1 MVTEQIPSFEDN
13 SGPKIVPPPVPLYPL
28 PNEDLVDIR
37 YENTANHYWS
47 FEQDKGISVITD
59 RAPESNILTKSIY
72 ERLASFDEKLYRS
85 GPINDDLRNSKKS
98 LFIPLNGTL
107 SDSSI
112 RGPGIEPNK
121 QSVYINSDGSNQ
133 SCISL
138 LNSISSER
146 FYFRQCLLDV
156 TQCDYGLS
164 LSIWLQFTTENL
176 NPTEIILTT
185 TPENSN
191 GFALLINGGMLEFRL
206 RSVSTQWTVQVPIT
220 KTLNQWTNI
229 GVAWGKS
236 AQNIKI
242 VINGKRVA
250 MKTFYQGDNYVGSNL
265 SPTSILVGCSID
277 INGKRISSSVNPG
290 MKVAAIALW
299 YWPIQLDEIF
309 GGGLDNYL
317 LTSKVVAEQ
326 PVIQPQL
333 NYADYTNE
341 VEELIPSREISKV
354 LNPIYQ
360 VADYY
365 NPLLN
370 LTTNYTRNDVKLVVD
385 RSKLKTAYQLVEPD
399 SCFEMDS
406 FDKSVCPGNLTL
418 CSQGLSIGVWI
429 KIPTELNTSS
439 VILDIFE
446 FVNGLT
452 VSVYNNYINIFINTT
467 RGLVVFRVYN
477 VVPKDVWFNLG
488 VAVSDFMNPVVD
500 VYFNGIKMPDDR
512 VLPPTEIPLRKTD
525 NCLQGLILG
534 SSKISR
540 TAAGIC
546 LSDFILWYRWLYSFE
561 SHFFV
566 GYTRG
571 QLENLHNASYYWTP
585 DPYIHYDSDA
595 QMQVRRKYNYL
606 QPENDYSLTE
616 IPGYSLAS
624 IFQSKHAEFPF
635 TQTDYENKSTV
646 PVFGMKPHQY
656 MMLGL
661 RKSSEVVPTNLIW
674 IGRCLHEPSLTACNA
689 RGFSMSI
696 WIKLLSVSQNRLR
709 FYFNSGDGGTSS
721 STMNYFRGISLFTD
735 TSLIGVSVSQFSLT
749 WQLVLDS
756 SSYKVGRWINIGVLW
771 RGDVGLTLLLDGNNF
786 GSMLPNGN
794 KVYKPRESPPYVVLG
809 RFNTDDQST
818 WLSSS
823 DADYESKQ
831 GNGNEAQ
838 WEMSHYALGEITYF
852 NRLLSQKEY
861 NQQIGLLGVPHLHDI
876 TGNVWFGR
884 YMISPPLSTIRDAVS
899 RNISKPGAIRN
910 STVPDSVNLLSNP
923 ETVQLTDGGSLR
935 LGTFQPN
942 TCPFNLQ
949 LCERG
954 LSIGGWYRFGGYF
967 YKPNANQTEP
977 IILFTGAGGNYG
989 LVVSNNGAL
998 LGGWLQYEVVQGNNT
1013 IRDYWKCVVDGLEI
1027 GLQQKNMQWIHLS
1040 LIWGTTSTSTESN
1053 TVLQLLINGLILMQC
1068 NKNTQLAK
1076 STNQE
1081 WIDNAIKKSQNLFYE
1096 TNTHK
1101 QSFLLISSKSL
1112 IPTEKLTFSVALIVL
1127 QPKYLTL
1134 NNMMSLIGLEYFELL
1149 ELRYSTFY
1157 WQMNGLL
1164 QDLTPNRIQGV
1175 NVYQGRDQYDNLK
1188 GALCTQGNELSYI
1201 SFTGDTIEKNG
1212 VITNLYDSC
1221 LYDPSSCKSFAV
1233 GIRLKLIELPRQSGR
1248 EQEILR
1254 TTPIGAVTKSVGLF
1268 INLSTDQ
1275 SELRVEIRGQFSTSK
1290 NSVKLTSIYQPGKWI
1305 NIQIFYYQDRPLT
1318 IRVDGDLLASIE
1330 NGTFIGE
1337 TNAKL
1342 STQMKMQQSV
1352 IVGRGLKLC
1361 ISSMTLYDT
1370 STGYDLN
1377 SVINTP
1383 SKSTCYQKIDMFE
1396 SLQGTI
1402 ADYNNRENS
1411 ASQLETF
1418 SKPLL
1423 TPLITCFQNPDLC
1436 SKNGILMSMWIMIS
1450 GFVNQTGDNITL
1462 NNNENVTAIILST
1475 GPPDRPGILLR
1486 ITGRAQNGK
1495 LQLSLIVS
1503 IYTEGFL
1510 WLIDSVNSI
1519 KLGVWTNIAFSWY
1532 STPEDQTGSLEV
1544 YIDGIRKHSS
1554 TIPNSALNMK
1564 VDTNVTSSVYIGS
1577 AYYKLRNS
1585 TDNATNQV
1593 LATGGITNLAY
1604 WENSKV
1610 ISCSKPRRTHKFLR
1624 GDCDSNADLPETVT
1638 CILMQGCKQTDGSVC
1653 TDYTLSNIIRMASQA
1668 NKLVYPSDFMKIL
1681 QISTELL
1688 MKYNT
1693 TDTFSNGS
1701 SSINSSSG
1709 NDNGY
1714 AISLLFST
1722 LRIIRAWPTAF
1733 QKLTDVMSPLINS
1746 EIAAI
1751 KLNIHSSITNLVHI
1765 LLSSKFKEIWSI
1777 LINDQKMS
1785 YNELLSNLNQI
1796 LLYISTFNTD
1806 NQTNQCYTLLKSL
1819 DLDVASYSLNFKLNN
1834 NCSTNSSNSLALNV
1848 SYQTNYARNNW
1859 HSQFKITI
1867 NPTSIRKSNSVQE
1880 QRSNTSITGGL
1891 SILTILNRDL
1901 QDNEEFMIAD
1911 IPLKKFNANA
1921 QLRQVNLEA
1930 KYYTLSNS
1938 NSSVPEMNVQRVF
1951 FIASPLYSV
1960 KFFAT
1965 NQSEASLSNAVSNG
1979 NYNNNLSIR
1988 IQYVIPL
1995 LKRNK
2000 YQSVYYYQT
2009 TGRKIW
2015 KAYKAERSNDELANQ
2030 IRCVYWKNGEIQ
2042 NGEWDT
2048 SGCQIV
2054 KANLTHVQCEC
2065 NHLSLF
2071 SVAMESEEASYRN
2084 PPIWKAWG
2092 LASESEMDL
2101 VMNII
2106 IMGGN
2111 SLSLVCSVLFLITLI
2126 TVLKKTDMPDMCLT
2140 RIGLCICQIGFHAT
2154 LLIEPLLNNY
2164 QITCQ
2169 VIGFSMNLFSILVS
2183 SWLANE
2189 TISVFKCYVSGKLK
2203 MTYCWAWTIG
2213 IFLPASLATVPTIIS
2228 KASSQGGDLLCLPSR
2243 ESLEF
2248 WIMFGSVFAYTI
2260 IALLTC
2266 MTLTCNIETP
2276 AFLSAYI
2283 LDRLLIRVKKLNSLV
2298 LYHTIT
2304 WSLFAM
2310 VIQLTVP
2317 YLVFVAFALVSLQGS
2332 WNFIIYGLRDRAL
2345 YKACKGDSKSWKQ
2358 GFTENVRSET
2368 SIKNQLIL
2376 SKSQSKDDQFSHR
2389 GNHDKE
2395 DSKDDTQIL
2404 QRNTTENKA
2413 F

>member
-1 MVTEQIPSFEDN
+1 M
-13 SGPKIVPPPVPLYPL
+13 
-28 PNEDLVDIR
+28 
-37 YENTANHYWS
+37 
-47 FEQDKGISVITD
+47 
-59 RAPESNILTKSIY
+59 
-72 ERLASFDEKLYRS
+72 
-85 GPINDDLRNSKKS
+85 
-98 LFIPLNGTL
+98 
-107 SDSSI
+107 
-112 RGPGIEPNK
+112 
-121 QSVYINSDGSNQ
+121 
-133 SCISL
+133 
-138 LNSISSER
+138 
-146 FYFRQCLLDV
+146 
-156 TQCDYGLS
+156 
-164 LSIWLQFTTENL
+164 
-176 NPTEIILTT
+176 
-185 TPENSN
+185 
-191 GFALLINGGMLEFRL
+191 
-206 RSVSTQWTVQVPIT
+206 
-220 KTLNQWTNI
+220 
-229 GVAWGKS
+229 
-236 AQNIKI
+236 
-242 VINGKRVA
+242 
-250 MKTFYQGDNYVGSNL
+250 
-265 SPTSILVGCSID
+265 
-277 INGKRISSSVNPG
+277 
-290 MKVAAIALW
+290 
-299 YWPIQLDEIF
+299 
-309 GGGLDNYL
+309 
-317 LTSKVVAEQ
+317 
-326 PVIQPQL
+326 
-333 NYADYTNE
+333 
-341 VEELIPSREISKV
+341 
-354 LNPIYQ
+354 
-360 VADYY
+360 
-365 NPLLN
+365 
-370 LTTNYTRNDVKLVVD
+370 
-385 RSKLKTAYQLVEPD
+385 
-399 SCFEMDS
+399 
-406 FDKSVCPGNLTL
+406 
-418 CSQGLSIGVWI
+418 
-429 KIPTELNTSS
+429 
-439 VILDIFE
+439 
-446 FVNGLT
+446 
-452 VSVYNNYINIFINTT
+452 
-467 RGLVVFRVYN
+467 
-477 VVPKDVWFNLG
+477 
-488 VAVSDFMNPVVD
+488 
-500 VYFNGIKMPDDR
+500 
-512 VLPPTEIPLRKTD
+512 
-525 NCLQGLILG
+525 
-534 SSKISR
+534 
-540 TAAGIC
+540 
-546 LSDFILWYRWLYSFE
+546 
-561 SHFFV
+561 
-566 GYTRG
+566 
-571 QLENLHNASYYWTP
+571 HNASYYWTP

-1188 GALCTQGNELSYI
+1188 GALCTQ
-1201 SFTGDTIEKNG
+1201 
-1212 VITNLYDSC
+1212 
-1221 LYDPSSCKSFAV
+1221 
-1233 GIRLKLIELPRQSGR
+1233 
-1248 EQEILR
+1248 
-1254 TTPIGAVTKSVGLF
+1254 
-1268 INLSTDQ
+1268 DQ

-1593 LATGGITNLAY
+1593 LATGGITNLGWFFISFSAY

-2111 SLSLVCSVLFLITLI
+2111 SLKFIPLICMLF
-2126 TVLKKTDMPDMCLT
+2126 
-2140 RIGLCICQIGFHAT
+2140 
-2154 LLIEPLLNNY
+2154 
-2164 QITCQ
+2164 
-2169 VIGFSMNLFSILVS
+2169 
-2183 SWLANE
+2183 
-2189 TISVFKCYVSGKLK
+2189 
-2203 MTYCWAWTIG
+2203 
-2213 IFLPASLATVPTIIS
+2213 
-2228 KASSQGGDLLCLPSR
+2228 
-2243 ESLEF
+2243 
-2248 WIMFGSVFAYTI
+2248 
-2260 IALLTC
+2260 
-2266 MTLTCNIETP
+2266 
-2276 AFLSAYI
+2276 
-2283 LDRLLIRVKKLNSLV
+2283 
-2298 LYHTIT
+2298 
-2304 WSLFAM
+2304 
-2310 VIQLTVP
+2310 
-2317 YLVFVAFALVSLQGS
+2317 QGS